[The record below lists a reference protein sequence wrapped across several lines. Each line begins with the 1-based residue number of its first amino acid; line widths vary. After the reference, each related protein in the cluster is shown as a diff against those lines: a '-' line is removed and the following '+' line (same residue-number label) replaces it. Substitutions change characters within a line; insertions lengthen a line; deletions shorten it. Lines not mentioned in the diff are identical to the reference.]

1 MEELH
6 SIGYTTGQYVGNGQG
21 EEESGEI
28 PDDYDGDSE
37 DDNDEVQLLLLDIGR
52 NDGCDI
58 PMQSHIDTDVLQ
70 KDSAETDL
78 LFKGRCKFK

>member
-37 DDNDEVQLLLLDIGR
+37 DDNDEV
-52 NDGCDI
+52 
-58 PMQSHIDTDVLQ
+58 
-70 KDSAETDL
+70 
-78 LFKGRCKFK
+78 

>member
-28 PDDYDGDSE
+28 PDDCDDGDSE
-37 DDNDEVQLLLLDIGR
+37 DDNDEV
-52 NDGCDI
+52 
-58 PMQSHIDTDVLQ
+58 
-70 KDSAETDL
+70 
-78 LFKGRCKFK
+78 